1 VSRIGSSFSFAF
13 RLTNFMVTRG
23 GTAKSTSRITY
34 RIFRTFNHY
43 TRPAPQALGSGST
56 LLEDLNLKVRED
68 AVDLS
73 WLVNAISSLTVMESS
88 ELARMLQNRWKLSS
102 SIPDSA

>member
-1 VSRIGSSFSFAF
+1 MGYAMRQIYA
-13 RLTNFMVTRG
+13 
-23 GTAKSTSRITY
+23 ADDQY
-34 RIFRTFNHY
+34 HY

-73 WLVNAISSLTVMESS
+73 
-88 ELARMLQNRWKLSS
+88 
-102 SIPDSA
+102 